1 MNQLSKDVKVQ
12 CNYCGEFKET
22 NQICKECYK
31 LNQESEIY
39 PLELGG
45 AILFVVVAL
54 FSIFLTVLRF
64 KLKMLRERRKQRRI
78 LIE

>member
-1 MNQLSKDVKVQ
+1 MVK
-12 CNYCGEFKET
+12 
-22 NQICKECYK
+22 
-31 LNQESEIY
+31 NQESEIY

-45 AILFVVVAL
+45 AIIFVVVAL

-64 KLKMLRERRKQRRI
+64 KLKMLRERRKQRRL